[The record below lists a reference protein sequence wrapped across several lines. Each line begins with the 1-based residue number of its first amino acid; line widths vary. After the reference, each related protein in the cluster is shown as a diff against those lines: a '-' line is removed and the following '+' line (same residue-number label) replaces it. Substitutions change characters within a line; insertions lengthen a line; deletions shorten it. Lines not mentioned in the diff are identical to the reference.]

1 MWPLE
6 PYCSAPRQIRSYSI
20 KTGIDRLVVTP
31 VSKAS
36 AQQRSGRMPAG
47 RLAR

>member
-1 MWPLE
+1 VTRC
-6 PYCSAPRQIRSYSI
+6 CSRQIRSYSI

-36 AQQRSGRMPAG
+36 AQQRSGITG
-47 RLAR
+47 RHVR